1 MKLQGSQQ
9 LAGLIATVLI
19 WSTLQL
25 ADAASVASSP
35 NFTVMAPNA
44 RLADKVV
51 DHAEQFRS
59 RFAAAW
65 LGGNLPATRTPTAIY
80 VEIDPE
86 KSFARALVGD
96 VDGGHMVWLV
106 GSEQAVTEHL
116 LEHELAHVLL
126 ASRFG
131 DTMPTWANEGIA
143 SQYDNPRR
151 HDLRRQKLSGFVEID
166 SWPHLDRLMT
176 GEIRQPWQYAA
187 AVSLTEYLVARGG
200 TERFLAFVDDSRSDL
215 DAALANHYGTAS
227 LSELEQ
233 QWRAFVRHEVRGDAP
248 VAVATTTS
256 SATTRYV
263 R

>member
-1 MKLQGSQQ
+1 VKLQGSQR
-9 LAGLIATVLI
+9 LACQIATVLI
-19 WSTLQL
+19 WSHIQL

-35 NFTVMAPNA
+35 NFTVMAPSA
-44 RLADKVV
+44 RLADMVV
-51 DHAEQFRS
+51 SHAEQFRT

-65 LGGNLPATRTPTAIY
+65 LGGSLPATRTPAAIY
-80 VEIDPE
+80 VEIDSK

-96 VDGGHMVWLV
+96 SGGGHMVWLV
-106 GSEQAVTEHL
+106 GSEEAVTQHL

-131 DTMPTWANEGIA
+131 DSMPIWANEGIA
-143 SQYDNPRR
+143 SQYDNLRR
-151 HDLRRQKLSGFVEID
+151 HDLRQQKLNGFVEID

-200 TERFLAFVDDSRSDL
+200 TEKFLTFVDESRHDL
-215 DAALANHYGTAS
+215 EKALVTHYGLRS
-227 LSELEQ
+227 LSELEREWHAHVSGQ
-233 QWRAFVRHEVRGDAP
+233 SNRRSP
-248 VAVATTTS
+248 VAVARSTDS
-256 SATTRYV
+256 GRFV